1 VEGRFSL
8 YVASMEDLLNPG
20 RRVAKIT
27 KFDADVPLPVGLRA
41 VDEGKEKQILGMTVV
56 LPKGMNSAGLGNFD
70 HKAFVR
76 DLVELR
82 LKPQVLEQRL
92 GRELGAEEATKTVA
106 DLRAVSGELLKS
118 PERPIETMRRHPRLV
133 ELYSSCTADIENDG
147 HRFGED
153 LSDQDKKALIAF
165 LATL

>member
-1 VEGRFSL
+1 
-8 YVASMEDLLNPG
+8 
-20 RRVAKIT
+20 
-27 KFDADVPLPVGLRA
+27 
-41 VDEGKEKQILGMTVV
+41 MTVV